1 MQDLGRIGFSEDQA
15 ALLDVA
21 TDFCLQR
28 SPVSTVRRLI
38 EDELGHDPA
47 VWTEMGELGWLG
59 IAIPE
64 DFGGSGLSL
73 AEVVPV
79 VEQMGRRLMIGPL
92 ISTTLAA
99 QALVVGGT
107 EAQKRNVLPRLAEG
121 VAATVALAEPD
132 FDWEPETVSCQALET
147 EGGQLVL
154 RGQKVLVCD
163 AGIAQWIVASVLYR
177 NAPAMVLIPRSAL
190 PEGALR
196 REIVI
201 DETRRSFALNLDG
214 VSVSKD
220 DLLDLDLAA
229 TTLTHL
235 HLAANLLGAA
245 DMIGGT
251 QACIDYT
258 VDYLKTRTQFGK
270 LIGSY
275 QALKHPTVDAYCR
288 YEQARSHLYAAA
300 HCFGE
305 QGVGE
310 IAVRMA
316 KAAADGAYSFAS
328 DRAIQFHGGFG
339 FTYDCDAQLYRRRA
353 IWHAANYGDAS
364 FHKAKLAKLL
374 F

>member
-47 VWTEMGELGWLG
+47 VWKEMGELGWLG

-64 DFGGSGLSL
+64 EFGGSGLSL
-73 AEVVPV
+73 AEVTTV
-79 VEQMGRRLMIGPL
+79 VEQMGRRLMTGPL

-99 QALVVGGT
+99 QALIVGGT
-107 EAQKRNVLPRLAEG
+107 EAQKRTVLPRLAEG
-121 VAATVALAEPD
+121 VAATLALAEPD
-132 FDWEPETVSCQALET
+132 FDWEPDTVGCKAQDA
-147 EGGQLVL
+147 EGGKLAL
-154 RGQKVLVCD
+154 SGQKVLVCD
-163 AGIAQWIVASVLYR
+163 AGVADWIIASVLYR
-177 NAPAMVLIPRSAL
+177 NSPALVLIAKSAL
-190 PEGALR
+190 PDGALR
-196 REIVI
+196 RETVI
-201 DETRRSFALNLDG
+201 DETRRSFALSLDG
-214 VSVSKD
+214 VSVSKE
-220 DLLDLDLAA
+220 DLLDLDLAGS
-229 TTLTHL
+229 TLNHL
-235 HLAANLLGAA
+235 HLAANLLAAA
-245 DMIGGT
+245 DMVGGT

-275 QALKHPTVDAYCR
+275 QALKHPTVDAYCK

-353 IWHAANYGDAS
+353 IWHAANYGDAG

>member
-47 VWTEMGELGWLG
+47 VWKEMGELGWLG

-64 DFGGSGLSL
+64 EFGGSGLGL

-79 VEQMGRRLMIGPL
+79 VEQMGRRLMTGPL

-99 QALVVGGT
+99 QALAVGGT
-107 EAQKRNVLPRLAEG
+107 EAQKLAVLPRLAEG
-121 VAATVALAEPD
+121 TAATIALAEPD
-132 FDWEPETVSCQALET
+132 FDWEPDTVASLAQDTADGRLI
-147 EGGQLVL
+147 LS
-154 RGQKVLVCD
+154 GQKVLVGD
-163 AGIAQWIVASVLYR
+163 AGLAQWIIASVRYQD
-177 NAPAMVLIPRSAL
+177 APALVLIPAAAL
-190 PEGALR
+190 PTGALR
-196 REIVI
+196 RETVI

-214 VSVSKD
+214 VSVSKE
-220 DLLDLDLAA
+220 DLLDQTLAGA
-229 TTLTHL
+229 TLMHL
-235 HLAANLLGAA
+235 HLAANLLAAA
-245 DMIGGT
+245 DMVGGT
-251 QACIDYT
+251 QSCIDYT
-258 VDYLKTRTQFGK
+258 VDYLKTRVQFGK

-275 QALKHPTVDAYCR
+275 QALKHPTVDAYCK

-305 QGVGE
+305 QGTGE

-316 KAAADGAYSFAS
+316 KAAADAAYSFAA

-353 IWHAANYGDAS
+353 IWHAANHGDAG
-364 FHKAKLAKLL
+364 FHKAKLARLL

>member
-1 MQDLGRIGFSEDQA
+1 MQELGRIGFSEDQA

-21 TDFCLQR
+21 ANFCQQR

-38 EDELGHDPA
+38 EDDLGHDPA
-47 VWTEMGELGWLG
+47 VWAEMGELGWPG
-59 IAIPE
+59 IAVPE
-64 DFGGSGLSL
+64 AFGGSGLTL

-79 VEQMGRRLMIGPL
+79 VEQMGRRLMTGPL

-99 QALVVGGT
+99 QALSVGGT
-107 EAQKRNVLPRLAEG
+107 EAQRRTLLPRLTEG
-121 VAATVALAEPD
+121 AAATVALAEPD
-132 FDWEPETVSCQALET
+132 FDWEPDTITCQAQEA
-147 EGGQLVL
+147 GDGRLVL
-154 RGQKVLVCD
+154 SGQKVLVCD
-163 AGIAQWIVASVLYR
+163 AGVARWIIASVLYR
-177 NAPAMVLIPRSAL
+177 QSPALVLIAQSAL
-190 PEGALR
+190 PDGALR
-196 REIVI
+196 RETVI

-214 VSVSKD
+214 VSVLKD
-220 DLLDLDLAA
+220 DLLDLDLAG

-245 DMIGGT
+245 DMVGGT
-251 QACIDYT
+251 QACLDYT
-258 VDYLKTRTQFGK
+258 VDYLKTRTQFGR

-275 QALKHPTVDAYCR
+275 QALKHPTVEAYCG

-316 KAAADGAYSFAS
+316 KASADTAYSFAS

-353 IWHAANYGDAS
+353 IWHAANYGDAG

>member
-132 FDWEPETVSCQALET
+132 FDWEPDTVSCQALET

>member
-15 ALLDVA
+15 VMLDVA

-28 SPVSTVRRLI
+28 SPVSIVRRLM

-47 VWTEMGELGWLG
+47 VWKEMGELGWLG
-59 IAIPE
+59 VAIPE
-64 DFGGSGLSL
+64 AFGGSGLSL
-73 AEVVPV
+73 AEVVPM
-79 VEQMGRRLMIGPL
+79 VEQMGRRLMSGPF

-107 EAQKRNVLPRLAEG
+107 EAQKLEILPRLAEG
-121 VAATVALAEPD
+121 TAATVALAEPD
-132 FDWEPETVSCQALET
+132 FDWEPDTVACQAQDAGDGSLILS
-147 EGGQLVL
+147 G
-154 RGQKVLVCD
+154 RKVLVGD
-163 AGIAQWIVASVLYR
+163 AGLASWIIASVRYR
-177 NAPAMVLIPRSAL
+177 NSPALLLIARSAL
-190 PEGALR
+190 PDGALR
-196 REIVI
+196 RETVI
-201 DETRRSFALNLDG
+201 DETRRSFALDLDG
-214 VSVSKD
+214 VKVAKD
-220 DLLDLDLAA
+220 DLLDLDLAG
-229 TTLTHL
+229 TTLMHL

-245 DMIGGT
+245 DMVGGT
-251 QACIDYT
+251 QSCIDYT
-258 VDYLKTRTQFGK
+258 VDYLKTRTQFGR

-275 QALKHPTVDAYCR
+275 QALKHPIVDAYCK

-300 HCFGE
+300 NCFGE

-316 KAAADGAYSFAS
+316 KAAADKAYSFAA

-339 FTYDCDAQLYRRRA
+339 FTFDCDAQLYRRRA
-353 IWHAANYGDAS
+353 IWHAANHGDAG

>member
-28 SPVSTVRRLI
+28 SPVSTVRRLM
-38 EDELGHDPA
+38 EDELGHDPG
-47 VWTEMGELGWLG
+47 VWKEMGELGWLG

-121 VAATVALAEPD
+121 VAATVALAEAD
-132 FDWEPETVSCQALET
+132 FDWEPDTVSCQALEA
-147 EGGQLVL
+147 GDGKLVL

-163 AGIAQWIVASVLYR
+163 AGVAQWIIASVLYR
-177 NAPAMVLIPRSAL
+177 NAPALVLIPRSAL

-196 REIVI
+196 RETVI

-214 VSVSKD
+214 VSVSKE

-229 TTLTHL
+229 TALNHL

-251 QACIDYT
+251 QACSDYT

-275 QALKHPTVDAYCR
+275 QALKHPTVDAYCK

>member
-132 FDWEPETVSCQALET
+132 FDWEPDTVSCQALET

-196 REIVI
+196 RETVI

>member
-107 EAQKRNVLPRLAEG
+107 EAQKRNVLPRLAVG

>member
-132 FDWEPETVSCQALET
+132 FDWEPDTVSCQALEA

-163 AGIAQWIVASVLYR
+163 AGVAQWIVASVLYLKS
-177 NAPAMVLIPRSAL
+177 PALVLIPRSAL

-196 REIVI
+196 RETVI

-214 VSVSKD
+214 VLVSKD

-251 QACIDYT
+251 QACINYT

>member
-132 FDWEPETVSCQALET
+132 FDWEPDTVSCQALET

-163 AGIAQWIVASVLYR
+163 AGVAQWIIASVLYR
-177 NAPAMVLIPRSAL
+177 NAPALVLISRSAL

-196 REIVI
+196 RETVI

-275 QALKHPTVDAYCR
+275 QALKHPTVDAYCK